1 MTAMTATHDIETRA
15 DCEALVRAF
24 YGRALTDP
32 ILGWLF
38 TDVAQLDLE
47 THLPRLASFWE
58 TVLLGAH
65 SYSGG
70 AFPPHAA
77 LNAKVRLRAGHFERW
92 LWMWRQTVDE
102 LYAGARAEQA
112 KEHANRVGH
121 AFYTRL
127 SQPPSAPA
135 GDGLTVTRHG

>member
-1 MTAMTATHDIETRA
+1 MTATHDIETRS

-24 YGRALTDP
+24 YGRAFADP
-32 ILGWLF
+32 VLGWLF
-38 TDVAQLDLE
+38 TDIAQLDLE
-47 THLPRLASFWE
+47 THVPRITSFWE

-70 AFPPHAA
+70 AFAPHAA
-77 LNAKVRLRAGHFERW
+77 LNAKVRLQAGHFERW

-102 LYAGARAEQA
+102 LYAGPRAEEA
-112 KEHANRVGH
+112 KAHANRVGH

-127 SQPPSAPA
+127 SQPPAAPT
-135 GDGLTVTRHG
+135 GGGLSVTHHG